1 MGSIGYIVVVVV
13 QREKEGKR
21 QVSGNMGGGDDRVFQ
36 AEPALVYDSVQ
47 VFAHG
52 LAALDRS
59 HVLKPVNL
67 SCDKEEP
74 WDDGLSL
81 YNYISSVS
89 LLYYIYIYIQHY
101 VLCRLHSTI
110 PLLRLMLVV
119 KKANPNESN

>member
-1 MGSIGYIVVVVV
+1 MDGLIMVVV
-13 QREKEGKR
+13 REKERASQGMT
-21 QVSGNMGGGDDRVFQ
+21 VCFQ

-47 VFAHG
+47 VFDHG

-89 LLYYIYIYIQHY
+89 LH
-101 VLCRLHSTI
+101 
-110 PLLRLMLVV
+110 LM
-119 KKANPNESN
+119 KHCGGKS